1 VRLAAVRR
9 QRVLT
14 SIGALLPTILKRD
27 LPALP
32 EDTRL
37 FDELGL
43 SSAKTLELLFAL
55 ESTLEVQIDIEEI
68 DRKSLE
74 SIGAFANVVATHALT
89 DA

>member
-1 VRLAAVRR
+1 MDADLR

-14 SIGALLPTILKRD
+14 SIGTLLPGILKRD

-32 EDTRL
+32 ESTRL

-43 SSAKTLELLFAL
+43 SSAKTLELVFAL
-55 ESTLEVQIDIEEI
+55 EEALEIQIDIEEI
-68 DRKSLE
+68 DRRSLE
-74 SIGAFANVVATHALT
+74 SIGAFADFVATHALT